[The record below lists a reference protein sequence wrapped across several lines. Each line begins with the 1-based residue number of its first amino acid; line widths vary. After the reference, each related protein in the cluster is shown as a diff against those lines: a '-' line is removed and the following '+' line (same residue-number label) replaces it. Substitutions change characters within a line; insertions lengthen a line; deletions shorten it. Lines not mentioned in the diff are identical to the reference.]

1 MAVRLLKLN
10 SVIVVNLATGQ
21 SISLENWPDFL
32 VSEFLTK
39 HRIWQVWRDLITY
52 LLVCY

>member
-10 SVIVVNLATGQ
+10 SVIVLDLANGQ
-21 SISLENWPDFL
+21 SISLENWPDFS

-39 HRIWQVWRDLITY
+39 HQTWQGWRDLITY